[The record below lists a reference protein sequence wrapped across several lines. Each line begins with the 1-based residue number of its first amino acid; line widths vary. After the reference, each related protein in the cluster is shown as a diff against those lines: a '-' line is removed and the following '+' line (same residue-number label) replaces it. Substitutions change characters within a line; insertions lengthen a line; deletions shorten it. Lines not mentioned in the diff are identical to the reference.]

1 MLLQR
6 SAREPPVL
14 DLLPSV
20 NNEAVEEAV
29 RGIVAEEFIATS
41 RCVVGKQVSYI
52 DLRNPG

>member
-20 NNEAVEEAV
+20 NSEEVEEAV
-29 RGIVAEEFIATS
+29 GGIVAEEFIARS
-41 RCVVGKQVSYI
+41 SCVVGKQVSYL
-52 DLRNPG
+52 DLRNLG

>member
-29 RGIVAEEFIATS
+29 RGIVAEEFMATS

>member
-20 NNEAVEEAV
+20 NSEEVEEAV
-29 RGIVAEEFIATS
+29 GGIVAEEFIATS
-41 RCVVGKQVSYI
+41 SCVVGKQVSYL
-52 DLRNPG
+52 DLRNLG